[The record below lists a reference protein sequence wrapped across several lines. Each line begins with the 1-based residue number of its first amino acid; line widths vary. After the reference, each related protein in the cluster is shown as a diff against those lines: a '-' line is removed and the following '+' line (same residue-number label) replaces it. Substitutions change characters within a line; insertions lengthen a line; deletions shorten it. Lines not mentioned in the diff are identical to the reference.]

1 MTHYDIFNL
10 TDTLAQML
18 DVANID
24 SQIGLMHT
32 LFILEEVYGLTV
44 REEDGEV
51 CLKINKDK
59 DKEAVC

>member
-1 MTHYDIFNL
+1 
-10 TDTLAQML
+10 ML

-44 REEDGEV
+44 REENGEV